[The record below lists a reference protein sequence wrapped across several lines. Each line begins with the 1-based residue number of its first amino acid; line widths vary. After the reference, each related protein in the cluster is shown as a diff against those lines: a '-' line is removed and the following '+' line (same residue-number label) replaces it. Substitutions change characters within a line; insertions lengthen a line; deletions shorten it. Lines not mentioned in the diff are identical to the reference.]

1 MCGRFTV
8 RNIQE
13 IQSEHGVTVEA
24 SFNTAPSHTVLTVT
38 DKAKMMKWSYN
49 PTWAKKPMNII
60 NARSETLNEK
70 PSFKMAKRCTIVA
83 DGWFEWH
90 RKGDKKQ
97 PYFFHLN
104 NNIFLFAG
112 IYNEYQG
119 VNGCAII
126 TKEANENLGKV
137 HHRMP
142 ILLENNEARNWL
154 QGEDVYASNL
164 SEKIEYYPVSMF
176 VNSPRNNTED
186 CVRNTG
192 STGEHY

>member
-1 MCGRFTV
+1 
-8 RNIQE
+8 
-13 IQSEHGVTVEA
+13 
-24 SFNTAPSHTVLTVT
+24 
-38 DKAKMMKWSYN
+38 MMKWSYN

-97 PYFFHLN
+97 PYFFHMN
-104 NNIFLFAG
+104 DNIFLFAG

-126 TKEANENLGKV
+126 TKKANENLGKV

-154 QGEDVYASNL
+154 QGEDV
-164 SEKIEYYPVSMF
+164 
-176 VNSPRNNTED
+176 
-186 CVRNTG
+186 
-192 STGEHY
+192 

>member
-1 MCGRFTV
+1 
-8 RNIQE
+8 
-13 IQSEHGVTVEA
+13 
-24 SFNTAPSHTVLTVT
+24 
-38 DKAKMMKWSYN
+38 
-49 PTWAKKPMNII
+49 MNII

-90 RKGDKKQ
+90 RNGDKKQ

-164 SEKIEYYPVSMF
+164 SEQIEYYPVSTM
-176 VNSPRNNTED
+176 VNSPRNNNEV
-186 CVRNTG
+186 CVNQLENT
-192 STGEHY
+192 

>member
-1 MCGRFTV
+1 MCGRYTV
-8 RNIQE
+8 RNTQAIQRE
-13 IQSEHGVTVEA
+13 YGAEVQSNY
-24 SFNTAPSHTVLTVT
+24 NTAPSQKVLTIT
-38 DKAKMMKWSYN
+38 DKPEMMMWSYN

-70 PSFKMAKRCTIVA
+70 PSFKMARRCLIVA
-83 DGWFEWH
+83 DGWYEWL
-90 RKGDKKQ
+90 RERDRKQ
-97 PYFFHLN
+97 PYFFHMN
-104 NNIFLFAG
+104 NNLFTFAG
-112 IYNEYQG
+112 IYNEYQD

-164 SEKIEYYPVSMF
+164 SEQIEYYPVSTM
-176 VNSPRNNTED
+176 VNSPRNNNEA
-186 CVRNTG
+186 CVQQLENT
-192 STGEHY
+192 

>member
-8 RNIQE
+8 RNTQE

-38 DKAKMMKWSYN
+38 DKAKMMKWSYS

-112 IYNEYQG
+112 IYNEYASD
-119 VNGCAII
+119 NGCTII
-126 TKEANENLGKV
+126 T
-137 HHRMP
+137 
-142 ILLENNEARNWL
+142 
-154 QGEDVYASNL
+154 ASNG
-164 SEKIEYYPVSMF
+164 KTKTIF
-176 VNSPRNNTED
+176 
-186 CVRNTG
+186 
-192 STGEHY
+192 

>member
-1 MCGRFTV
+1 M
-8 RNIQE
+8 
-13 IQSEHGVTVEA
+13 
-24 SFNTAPSHTVLTVT
+24 
-38 DKAKMMKWSYN
+38 
-49 PTWAKKPMNII
+49 
-60 NARSETLNEK
+60 
-70 PSFKMAKRCTIVA
+70 
-83 DGWFEWH
+83 
-90 RKGDKKQ
+90 
-97 PYFFHLN
+97 N

-112 IYNEYQG
+112 IYNEYAG
-119 VNGCAII
+119 ENGCAII
-126 TKEANENLGKV
+126 TKKANKSLGKV

-142 ILLENNEARNWL
+142 ILLEKNEARNWL

>member
-1 MCGRFTV
+1 M
-8 RNIQE
+8 
-13 IQSEHGVTVEA
+13 
-24 SFNTAPSHTVLTVT
+24 
-38 DKAKMMKWSYN
+38 
-49 PTWAKKPMNII
+49 
-60 NARSETLNEK
+60 
-70 PSFKMAKRCTIVA
+70 A

-90 RKGDKKQ
+90 RNGDKKQ

-154 QGEDVYASNL
+154 QGEDVYAFKLIREN
-164 SEKIEYYPVSMF
+164 
-176 VNSPRNNTED
+176 
-186 CVRNTG
+186 
-192 STGEHY
+192 